1 MTSTLPPGFIFLL
14 GALLIPF
21 LQGQV
26 RKTFVLL
33 LPGVAFIDLLTM
45 QHGTHWV
52 ANFLGQQLIFGQVDQ
67 WAMVF
72 GYIFVINTFAGVL
85 YSLHLEKPDEHIA
98 TFVYSGSSL
107 GVVFA
112 GDLLTLFIFWELM
125 AFSSV
130 YLILARRTQR
140 AQDSAFRYL
149 LVHIFG
155 GLALLGGIVI
165 QITTTGSSAF
175 HWMELEGLA
184 SWLIF
189 IGFILNAAIPP
200 LSAWLS
206 DAYPEA
212 TVTGSV
218 ILSAFTTKTAVYVLA
233 RGFSGTELL
242 IWCGVGMTL
251 YGIVWAILENDMRR
265 ILAYSIINQVGF
277 MITGIGIGTEMS
289 LNGTAAHAFCHIL
302 YKALLFMSAGSVL
315 YMTGKSKCTDLGG
328 LYRTMPLTMLFGVV
342 GAASISAF
350 PFTGGFVSKSL
361 ILQAAGH
368 EGMVVVWLMLVLASA
383 GVFLHAGIKFP
394 WFVFFAKDSGLRPKE
409 PPKNM
414 LLAMGFMSFLCI
426 FLGVFPGYLYA
437 ILPFQIDHAL
447 SPMQAVW
454 LSGFLSNQIGFIP
467 YTLDHVVSQLQILM
481 FSALAFFLLL
491 GPLQRT
497 KTISLDTDW
506 FYRRGGQGFQ
516 WFADKPIVV
525 METMIGGA
533 YRSVVINVTKR
544 VADWSFAFDRHVID
558 RIVNGVATMNS
569 YGANSSAWFEKYV
582 IYAGLNWTGYAYHI
596 WARVLKLLQT
606 GMVHHYALIFIFG
619 FVVLA
624 NLVVFWIWIYGP
636 PTGSVF
642 G

>member
-1 MTSTLPPGFIFLL
+1 MTSTLPPGFIFLF
-14 GALLIPF
+14 GALLIPL

-33 LPGVAFIDLLTM
+33 LPGVAFMDLLTM
-45 QHGTHWV
+45 EHGTHWV
-52 ANFLGQQLIFGQVDQ
+52 ASFLGQQLIFGQVDQ
-67 WAMVF
+67 WTMIF

-85 YSLHLEKPDEHIA
+85 YSLHLEKPDEHVA

-140 AQDSAFRYL
+140 AQESAFRYL

-155 GLALLGGIVI
+155 GLALLGGVVV
-165 QITTTGSSAF
+165 QITTTGSSVF
-175 HWMELEGLA
+175 HLMELEGLA

-200 LSAWLS
+200 LSAWLP

-233 RGFSGTELL
+233 RGFAGTELL
-242 IWCGVGMTL
+242 IWAGVLMTL
-251 YGIVWAILENDMRR
+251 YGIVFAILENDMRR

-277 MITGIGIGTEMS
+277 MITGIGIGTVMS

-328 LYRTMPLTMLFGVV
+328 LYRTMPLTMLFGVI
-342 GAASISAF
+342 GAAAISAF
-350 PFTGGFVSKSL
+350 PLTSGFTSKSL
-361 ILQAAGH
+361 ILQASGD
-368 EGMVVVWLMLVLASA
+368 EGLIVVWLMLVLASA

-409 PPKNM
+409 PPMNM
-414 LLAMGFMSFLCI
+414 LLAMGFAAFMCI
-426 FLGVFPGYLYA
+426 FLGVFPNVLYS
-437 ILPFQIDHAL
+437 ILPYPVDY
-447 SPMQAVW
+447 V
-454 LSGFLSNQIGFIP
+454 P
-467 YTLDHVVSQLQILM
+467 YTVDHVVSQMQILM

-506 FYRRGGQGFQ
+506 FYRRAGQGFKT
-516 WFADKPIVV
+516 FADKPIVV
-525 METMIGGA
+525 MENAIGGA
-533 YRSVVINVTKR
+533 YRSIVIKTTKKLSEW
-544 VADWSFAFDRHVID
+544 AFAFDRHVMD
-558 RIVNGVATMNS
+558 RVVNGVATMNN
-569 YGANSSAWFEKYV
+569 YGANSSAWIEKYV
-582 IYAGLNWTGYAYHI
+582 VYAGLNWTGYAYHI
-596 WARVLKLLQT
+596 WARVLKILQT
-606 GMVHHYALIFIFG
+606 GMVHQYALIFIFG
-619 FVVLA
+619 LFVLSVLV
-624 NLVVFWIWIYGP
+624 LFWVFVYGP
-636 PTGSVF
+636 PTGNIF
-642 G
+642 R

>member
-1 MTSTLPPGFIFLL
+1 MTSTLPPGFLFLV

-21 LQGQV
+21 LQGRA
-26 RKTFVLL
+26 RKAFILL
-33 LPGVAFIDLLTM
+33 LPGAAFIDLLTM
-45 QHGTHWV
+45 QHGTHWA

-67 WAMVF
+67 WTMVF

-85 YSLHLEKPDEHIA
+85 YALHLEKPDEHVA
-98 TFVYSGSSL
+98 TFVYSGSAL

-112 GDLLTLFIFWELM
+112 GDLLTVFIFWELM

-130 YLILARRTQR
+130 YLIVARRTQR

-155 GLALLGGIVI
+155 GLALLGGIVV

-175 HWMELEGLA
+175 QLMELEGLA

-200 LSAWLS
+200 LSAWLP

-233 RGFSGTELL
+233 RGFAGTELL
-242 IWCGVGMTL
+242 IWVGVLMTL
-251 YGIVWAILENDMRR
+251 YGIVFAILENDMRR

-277 MITGIGIGTEMS
+277 MIAGIGIGTVMS

-328 LYRTMPLTMLFGVV
+328 LYRTMPLTMLFGVI

-350 PFTGGFVSKSL
+350 PLTSGFTSKSL
-361 ILQAAGH
+361 ILQASGD
-368 EGMVVVWLMLVLASA
+368 EGMVIVWLMLVLASA

-394 WFVFFAKDSGLRPKE
+394 WFVFFAKDSGLRPQE
-409 PPKNM
+409 PPMNM
-414 LLAMGFMSFLCI
+414 LVAMGFASFMCI
-426 FLGVFPGYLYA
+426 VLGVFPNVLYS
-437 ILPFQIDHAL
+437 ILPYPVDY
-447 SPMQAVW
+447 V
-454 LSGFLSNQIGFIP
+454 P
-467 YTLDHVVSQLQILM
+467 YTVDHVVSQMQILM

-506 FYRRGGQGFQ
+506 FYRRGGHGFQ
-516 WFADKPIVV
+516 WFADTPIVAL
-525 METMIGGA
+525 ETMIGGA
-533 YRSVVINVTKR
+533 YRFVVINATKQM
-544 VADWSFAFDRHVID
+544 ATWSFAFDRHVMD
-558 RIVNGVATMNS
+558 RIVNGVAAMNS
-569 YGANSSAWFEKYV
+569 YGANSSAWIEKYV
-582 IYAGLNWTGYAYHI
+582 IYGGLNWTGYAYHI
-596 WARVLKLLQT
+596 WARILKLLQT
-606 GMVHHYALIFIFG
+606 GMVHQYALIFLVG
-619 FVVLA
+619 FIVLA
-624 NLVVFWIWIYGP
+624 TLVLLWTWIYGP
-636 PTGSVF
+636 PTGNVF
-642 G
+642 R